1 MKSQLKQELPHLG
14 SSLSELEKFLSSKLH
29 EMTKWTHLLKT
40 VSEVP
45 AICADPILEKGFR
58 SLYDLRRRISMD
70 VLGSI
75 TSQSLVLLTMIERA
89 RVLCLSASSTEI
101 PYTDLISETIEKD
114 CASSV
119 AVVETV
125 NLRDLITLLG
135 NEIVKWI
142 CETILQLC
150 DVEELFAGLSLSDFH
165 CGFMIGNDSLYR
177 LAVTATHSSNIR
189 YWYDASVSLFPHT
202 HSPFPALF
210 NS

>member
-1 MKSQLKQELPHLG
+1 
-14 SSLSELEKFLSSKLH
+14 
-29 EMTKWTHLLKT
+29 MTKWTHLLKT
-40 VSEVP
+40 VPEVP
-45 AICADPILEKGFR
+45 AISVDPILEKGFR
-58 SLYDLRRRISMD
+58 SLYEIRQKISVD

-75 TSQSLVLLTMIERA
+75 TSQSLVLLALIERA
-89 RVLCLSASSTEI
+89 CVLCLSASSTEI
-101 PYTDLISETIEKD
+101 PYSDLISEPIGKD
-114 CASSV
+114 CVSSV
-119 AVVETV
+119 AVVETI

-150 DVEELFAGLSLSDFH
+150 DVEEELFANLSLSDSH

-189 YWYDASVSLFPHT
+189 YWYETLSSLT
-202 HSPFPALF
+202 LTLIPALF